1 MQIEFNCQFSCLKYS
16 LAKTRK
22 RYAASIFGD
31 MRLHIGKEI
40 EHRYKESGIKLS
52 EFARRLSTSP
62 RNVYAIFER
71 PDIKTDLLQKISEVL
86 NFNFFTLYHS
96 DKQVRLEE
104 PLTFYGSSKAKTD
117 AISVIVSLD
126 GQESTLTQLIKKLTA
141 INKSLG

>member
-1 MQIEFNCQFSCLKYS
+1 MHFEFNCQLLRQKNS
-16 LAKTRK
+16 LRKPRK
-22 RYAASIFGD
+22 RYGASIFGD

-86 NFNFFTLYHS
+86 NFNFFTLYNA
-96 DKQVRLEE
+96 DNQVQLQE
-104 PLTFYGSSKAKTD
+104 PLSFYGKSKAD
-117 AISVIVSLD
+117 SVSLIVTLD
-126 GQESTLTQLIKKLTA
+126 GQETTLNQWVKKLNA
-141 INKSLG
+141 INKSIG